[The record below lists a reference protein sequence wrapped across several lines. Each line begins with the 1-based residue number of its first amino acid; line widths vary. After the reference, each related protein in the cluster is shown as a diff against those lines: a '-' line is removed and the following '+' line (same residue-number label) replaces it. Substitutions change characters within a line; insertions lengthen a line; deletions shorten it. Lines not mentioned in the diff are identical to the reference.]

1 MALNRAGKTDEA
13 EKLLNSIVESVKKGK
28 ENTEW
33 SFYEYADSLEG
44 KPGGTAQLTWSAA
57 GLVLLKN
64 SLEGK
69 QLFID

>member
-1 MALNRAGKTDEA
+1 MALVKAGKTGEA
-13 EKLLNSIVESVKKGK
+13 KNVLISIIEFVKKGK
-28 ENTEW
+28 ENSEW
-33 SFYEYADSLEG
+33 GFYEYADSLEG

-69 QLFID
+69 ELFFG